1 MELKA
6 TGEDGSFVLEQT
18 LFQES
23 SVWFYQVPRGQ
34 VTSLSPRADSWDP
47 QNPFMTGS
55 LQVIQKGDACWV
67 QLYEPLATEADASS
81 TSTRTLFAQ
90 CPLVITSD
98 MPLDVHVQD
107 CVDSSRY
114 FMLRVEDEQTK
125 RSAYVGIGFPER
137 TSAFH
142 FKACLQDYV
151 KYVQRQIE
159 VAALTA
165 AAQASAEESKD
176 DSAPQVS
183 NLKLPEGATIHV
195 NLKNASGEPSEQAL
209 RRRASSGTDNGPKK
223 IPLIPPPPGAAVPIA
238 ASDFAPPAS
247 AVRTLDASQT
257 ADEDDDWGEF
267 TSA

>member
-47 QNPFMTGS
+47 QNPFMAGS

-67 QLYEPLATEADASS
+67 QLYEPLAADVSIA
-81 TSTRTLFAQ
+81 TRTLFAQ

-142 FKACLQDYV
+142 FKACLQDYA

-165 AAQASAEESKD
+165 AAQASSEESKG
-176 DSAPQVS
+176 DSGPQVS
-183 NLKLPEGATIHV
+183 NLKLAEGATIYV

-238 ASDFAPPAS
+238 ASDPAPAS
-247 AVRTLDASQT
+247 AVQTRDASQT

>member
-6 TGEDGSFVLEQT
+6 DGEDGSFVLEQT
-18 LFQES
+18 LFHES

-67 QLYEPLATEADASS
+67 QLYEPLATERVAETS
-81 TSTRTLFAQ
+81 TATRTLFAQ

-159 VAALTA
+159 VAALAA
-165 AAQASAEESKD
+165 AAQSSSKESKD

-183 NLKLPEGATIHV
+183 NLKLPEGATIYV
-195 NLKNASGEPSEQAL
+195 NLKNPSGESSEQTL

-223 IPLIPPPPGAAVPIA
+223 IPLIPPPPGTAVPLA
-238 ASDFAPPAS
+238 ATDPAPVS
-247 AVRTLDASQT
+247 TVQTRDVSQT